1 MSQEYNNILKHALE
15 LPQSEFFA
23 LVQVLLGKVQD
34 KIEDNT
40 GVTRMPWE
48 TNELFTELD
57 KRMEEIQSGNIEA
70 VPGAEIMARLKK
82 RMT

>member
-23 LVQVLLGKVQD
+23 LVQALLGKVQD

-57 KRMEEIQSGNIEA
+57 KRMEEIQSGKIEA